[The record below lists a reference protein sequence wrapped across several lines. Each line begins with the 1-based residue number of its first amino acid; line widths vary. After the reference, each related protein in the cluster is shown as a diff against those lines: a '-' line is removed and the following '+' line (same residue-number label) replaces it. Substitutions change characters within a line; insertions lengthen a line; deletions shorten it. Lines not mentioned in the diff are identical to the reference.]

1 MPAQPESDLP
11 EIPLVDLGAGHA
23 LALLEAARPCAEALL
38 EAARARY
45 PALAVKFCDRISRR
59 WLEQRSNPYLDELDA
74 VARGLDAPGVYFLN
88 VNHEWGCTS
97 AVGPVPGGGGTRLI
111 RVLDWPFDGLGA
123 NLVAARIA
131 GPAGPWLN
139 LTWPG
144 FVGCVQGL
152 APGRFAAA
160 FHQAPMRRRT
170 PVMPLDWALNR
181 AGVWR
186 GTGLPPAHLL
196 RRVFET
202 CADYAEARAA
212 LVEAPLALPAIFL
225 LSGPGPGEGCVIE
238 RLENRAAVR
247 ERPAAAANHW
257 TSLEPRASPRGAESH
272 ARQAMMA
279 DRQAAAR
286 TDFAWLQ
293 APVLNQTTR
302 LVMIA
307 EPASGRLAAQ
317 GFEAFGPATR
327 ILVVAGADAGL
338 QCAGKPRE

>member
-1 MPAQPESDLP
+1 MLKQSERHLP
-11 EIPLVDLGAGHA
+11 EIPVVGLGTGHA
-23 LALLEAARPCAEALL
+23 LALLEAEGARAEALL
-38 EAARARY
+38 DAARGRY
-45 PALAVKFCDRISRR
+45 PALAVRLGDRISRR
-59 WLEQRSNPYLDELDA
+59 WLEKCGNPYLDEVHA
-74 VARGLDAPGVYFLN
+74 VARRLASPGAYFLN

-97 AVGPVPGGGGTRLI
+97 AVGPVRDGIGTRLI
-111 RVLDWPFDGLGA
+111 RVLDWTFDGLGV

-131 GPAGPWLN
+131 GPAGPWIN

-170 PVMPLDWALNR
+170 PVMPLDWVLNR

-186 GTGLPPAHLL
+186 GIGLPPAHLL
-196 RRVFET
+196 RRAFET
-202 CADYAEARAA
+202 CGDYAAARTL
-212 LVEAPLALPAIFL
+212 LVEAPLALPTIFV

-238 RLENRAAVR
+238 RLEDRATVR
-247 ERPAAAANHW
+247 EQPAAAANHW
-257 TSLEPRASPRGAESH
+257 MSQALRAAPRGQDSH

-279 DRQAAAR
+279 DRQASAGI
-286 TDFAWLQ
+286 DFAWLR

-307 EPASGRLAAQ
+307 EPARGRLVAR
-317 GFEAFGPATR
+317 GYEADGPATGV
-327 ILVVAGADAGL
+327 LALEAASAGPGSA
-338 QCAGKPRE
+338 